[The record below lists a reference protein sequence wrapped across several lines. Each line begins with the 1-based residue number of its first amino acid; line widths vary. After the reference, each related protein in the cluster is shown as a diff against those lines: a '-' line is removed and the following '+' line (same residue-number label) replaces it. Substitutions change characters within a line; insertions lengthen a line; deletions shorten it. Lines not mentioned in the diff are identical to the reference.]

1 MYFLIKYGHPGNTH
15 ILWPPQC
22 RYRERGLTVLTKH
35 YIKQKTKINYEN
47 S

>member
-1 MYFLIKYGHPGNTH
+1 MYFLIKYGHPVTD

-35 YIKQKTKINYEN
+35 YIKYLTKNKN
-47 S
+47 KL